1 MGGVA
6 GRGCSLE
13 GVGVVGGGSEVM
25 VFDKYRSEGVT
36 GGDIKT
42 HTVTLRYRTL
52 V

>member
-1 MGGVA
+1 MWQGGVQI
-6 GRGCSLE
+6 GD
-13 GVGVVGGGSEVM
+13 GGGTGQRSVGQG
-25 VFDKYRSEGVT
+25 FDKYRSEGAT